1 MTKRS
6 NHYEVAFEEYLRGR
20 AAPYVAVDEQRRSL
34 VGRESLKSLDF
45 IVSSPRAAHA
55 PGAAGNWLI
64 DVKGRQFPSGRQK
77 RYWKNWSTRDEVDS
91 LAQWETAFG
100 ASFAALILFAYEVVG
115 DVAPLPA
122 EQLFACRG
130 RLYAFV
136 GVRLHEY
143 VHFARQ
149 ISPKWDT
156 LAVPTATFRRL
167 AEPVDRL
174 I

>member
-6 NHYEVAFEEYLRGR
+6 NHYEVAFEEYLRQR
-20 AAPYVAVDEQRRSL
+20 TAPYVAVDEQRRSL
-34 VGRESLKSLDF
+34 VGHESLKSLDF
-45 IVSSPRAAHA
+45 IVSSPRAGQA
-55 PGAAGNWLI
+55 PGTPGHWLI

-77 RYWKNWSTRDEVDS
+77 RYWKNWSTRDEVES
-91 LAQWETAFG
+91 LAQWEAAFG
-100 ASFAALILFAYEVVG
+100 QSFVALILFAFEVTG

-122 EQLFACRG
+122 EQLFAHRG
-130 RLYAFV
+130 RLYGFV
-136 GVRLHEY
+136 GVRLQEY

-167 AEPVDRL
+167 AEPIDQL